1 MFFAD
6 HAMIGLG
13 FGQKG
18 ANRFLGLTIRAGD
31 GAGIALGFHQKRR
44 SKQRPD
50 QGRCPISGG
59 FRHRDEIRRDQ
70 GAGAF
75 GEIER
80 R

>member
-1 MFFAD
+1 MFLPD
-6 HAMIGLG
+6 HAMIGQG

-18 ANRFLGLTIRAGD
+18 ANRFLSLTIRAGD
-31 GAGIALGFHQKRR
+31 GAGIALCFHQQGRTEK
-44 SKQRPD
+44 RPD
-50 QGRCPISGG
+50 HGRCPIGGG
-59 FRHRDEIRRDQ
+59 FRHRDEVLRDQ